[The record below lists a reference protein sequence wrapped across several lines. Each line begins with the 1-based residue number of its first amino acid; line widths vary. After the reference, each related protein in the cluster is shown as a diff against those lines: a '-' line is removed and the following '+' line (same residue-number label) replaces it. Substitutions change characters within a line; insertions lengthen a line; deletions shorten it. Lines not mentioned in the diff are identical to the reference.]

1 MSCDHEPLF
10 KTFYSRSQ
18 LDTARECRHLSEIV
32 SLCTNLEHIKWCN
45 NVVTAPLSRVE
56 IDAILQ
62 DDGQIDW
69 KDFAKTQQNDFV
81 LKRYLDEITLPTSV
95 LMSDRVSNYF
105 VTLDVVVC
113 RVRWFPVGFGVSFSI
128 IATT

>member
-1 MSCDHEPLF
+1 
-10 KTFYSRSQ
+10 
-18 LDTARECRHLSEIV
+18 
-32 SLCTNLEHIKWCN
+32 
-45 NVVTAPLSRVE
+45 VVTAPLSRVE

-105 VTLDVVVC
+105 VTLDMMVC

-128 IATT
+128 IATS